1 MSARTLLVAVAIL
14 GVGCVAPGPGAP
26 GSQPPYR
33 LSGGF
38 TAGPLAVRRVELTF
52 GSGRPEATVRREERV
67 GARAVIR
74 FAGSGPF
81 DAAWVVDGRPVETV
95 ALMITFG
102 DTLTLETAAPLPT
115 FEPGPHA
122 VTLRIHAPAGA
133 PPAPS
138 ITYLVTADAAREA
151 R

>member
-1 MSARTLLVAVAIL
+1 MSGRTLLAAVVVL
-14 GVGCVAPGPGAP
+14 GMGCAAPGPGAP
-26 GSQPPYR
+26 ASQPPYR
-33 LSGGF
+33 LSGGI

-52 GSGRPEATVRREERV
+52 GSGRAEVTARRDERV

-81 DAAWVVDGRPVETV
+81 DAVWVVDGRPVETV
-95 ALMITFG
+95 ALLITFG
-102 DTLTLETAAPLPT
+102 DTLTLETGAPLPT

-138 ITYLVTADAAREA
+138 ITYVVTTDAAREA